1 MASKFDQPRREQRL
15 VPAHPVRIEAEAQA
29 GLPIRGEARNLSD
42 GGACLALDADLDVG
56 EELIMR
62 LLFDHYD
69 NPVAATGR
77 VVWTAP
83 TGRSQGSYG
92 VQWTH
97 SGPQRRWLGWLART

>member
-1 MASKFDQPRREQRL
+1 MASRYDQPRRSERL
-15 VPAHPVRIEAEAQA
+15 VPAHPVRVEAEVAT
-29 GLPIRGEARNLSD
+29 GLPVRGEARNLSD
-42 GGACLALDADLDVG
+42 GGACVALDADLDVG

-69 NPVAATGR
+69 NPVTATGR

-83 TGRSQGSYG
+83 RGSYG

-97 SGPQRRWLGWLART
+97 AGPQRRWLGWLARA

>member
-1 MASKFDQPRREQRL
+1 MASKYDQPRRAERL
-15 VPAHPVRIEAEAQA
+15 VPAHPVRVEAEVAT

-42 GGACLALDADLDVG
+42 GGACVSLDAALDVG

-62 LLFDHYD
+62 LLFDHYL
-69 NPVAATGR
+69 NPVPATGR

-83 TGRSQGSYG
+83 RGRSRGHYG

-97 SGPQRRWLGWLART
+97 AGPHRRWLGWLARA